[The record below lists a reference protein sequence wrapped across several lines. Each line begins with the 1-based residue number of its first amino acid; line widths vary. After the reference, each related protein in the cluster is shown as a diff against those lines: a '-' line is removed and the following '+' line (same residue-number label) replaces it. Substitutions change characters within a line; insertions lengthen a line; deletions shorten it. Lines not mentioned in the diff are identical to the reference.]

1 MPTCMYHSRRVCPCQ
16 LVWVTLCQENVRLGK
31 KLATGG
37 FGTVYKADLVDEES
51 GDVRSVIVKKVRHH
65 ASCRTLFAAPFL
77 TRYLQARFTS
87 NLSQL
92 A

>member
-1 MPTCMYHSRRVCPCQ
+1 MQSVSLPTR
-16 LVWVTLCQENVRLGK
+16 TALCQENVRLGK

-65 ASCRTLFAAPFL
+65 ASCQTLLAAPFCYAL
-77 TRYLQARFTS
+77 SYALPTSPLHKQA
-87 NLSQL
+87 
-92 A
+92 

>member
-1 MPTCMYHSRRVCPCQ
+1 M
-16 LVWVTLCQENVRLGK
+16 GK

-65 ASCRTLFAAPFL
+65 ASCQTLLAAPFVA
-77 TRYLQARFTS
+77 RYLQARFIS
-87 NLSQL
+87 KLS
-92 A
+92 